1 MKASKKAFQHVT
13 VAESVKAANP
23 HAAERFDNLY
33 QRTIDFGG
41 HPNERSVTANI
52 KMTEESDR
60 REMLAILQHG
70 DGVQLDMALKTT
82 AQCGMIA
89 LEMLETI
96 YGAKF
101 ELLGIKATM
110 LDLRRTGI

>member
-1 MKASKKAFQHVT
+1 MTSYVQILGACATPIPTTFLT
-13 VAESVKAANP
+13 APNP
-23 HAAERFDNLY
+23 N
-33 QRTIDFGG
+33 Q
-41 HPNERSVTANI
+41 RSVTANM
-52 KMTEESDR
+52 KMTEVPDR

-70 DGVQLDMALKTT
+70 DGLQLDMALKTT

-101 ELLGIKATM
+101 ELLGIRAAM